1 MAITQLSDLVKVPNK
16 FNEYILERITD
27 KLTLVSKGVAVNDTE
42 MAKLINGTPKGGR
55 FIQTPFYKPLVG
67 EDWTFGEGDENEQTA
82 TGVETGSDIA
92 TLLVRWHMWGATDLS
107 RALGVTSRNGAS
119 CWEICQF

>member
-1 MAITQLSDLVKVPNK
+1 MAITQLKDLVKVPNK
-16 FNEYILERITD
+16 FNEYILQRITD

-67 EDWTFGEGDENEQTA
+67 EDWTFGEGDENDQVA

-92 TLLVRWHMWGATDLS
+92 TLLV
-107 RALGVTSRNGAS
+107 
-119 CWEICQF
+119 